1 MQKQEVKSGQSSNQ
15 GVIEYMNEECMD
27 YTRIFHGNESNDN
40 ETFLYK
46 IWFYWSFCYSG
57 LLLTITIW
65 CKKLCTLLLMNEE
78 ENLYKRCDVMHFW
91 NCNSASGIQV
101 SWLAK
106 FNILEDH
113 LGFMGKTSSLV
124 KKNTINI
131 QSFM

>member
-1 MQKQEVKSGQSSNQ
+1 
-15 GVIEYMNEECMD
+15 
-27 YTRIFHGNESNDN
+27 
-40 ETFLYK
+40 
-46 IWFYWSFCYSG
+46 
-57 LLLTITIW
+57 
-65 CKKLCTLLLMNEE
+65 MNEE

-124 KKNTINI
+124 KKKHNQHSKFYVVSTNFSQITESIVWQAICKMHLISFNI
-131 QSFM
+131 SWFL